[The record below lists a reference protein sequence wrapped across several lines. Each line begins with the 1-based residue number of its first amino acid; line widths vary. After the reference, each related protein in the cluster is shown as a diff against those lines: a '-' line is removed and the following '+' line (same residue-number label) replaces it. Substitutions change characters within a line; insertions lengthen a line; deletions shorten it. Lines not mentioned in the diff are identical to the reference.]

1 MEITG
6 KNKVKQHKHTHKK
19 NQNGKMTYNFKVRL
33 KNYCKKQRKE
43 KRITT
48 YR

>member
-19 NQNGKMTYNFKVRL
+19 KNKTEKWHTILRL
-33 KNYCKKQRKE
+33 DWKTTVKNKE